1 MGPGHFRACPA
12 APPPP
17 APRRPGEGGGSR
29 AGGPAAPCVHSVHG
43 QRGRPRARLRR
54 PVRSAAEGVPRSRLR
69 HQLHPGRRSRPAPGL
84 CLGGEGKAAPGTP
97 RPGSPGGEATDS
109 WLGRCRSRRQSG
121 GEGGRGGLRS
131 AVPRAAPRPQVHEQ
145 VLYTASHDGAL
156 RLWDV
161 RGLPC
166 APPPRPA
173 APARSRSRL
182 FSNKVGCAAE
192 PLPPA

>member
-69 HQLHPGRRSRPAPGL
+69 HQLHPGARTGALHGLARRRAAPLGRARPPVRPAAAPRRPSAQPLPPLQQQGGLCRRASAARLSAPRPPPAGRPAPGSGL
-84 CLGGEGKAAPGTP
+84 CL
-97 RPGSPGGEATDS
+97 SSVSVDS
-109 WLGRCRSRRQSG
+109 
-121 GEGGRGGLRS
+121 
-131 AVPRAAPRPQVHEQ
+131 
-145 VLYTASHDGAL
+145 
-156 RLWDV
+156 
-161 RGLPC
+161 
-166 APPPRPA
+166 
-173 APARSRSRL
+173 
-182 FSNKVGCAAE
+182 
-192 PLPPA
+192 